1 VIDVDAE
8 EGVKPAA
15 RRPRNPDRAKAS
27 ARSAVDP
34 ITRDRD
40 EARSTSHPALPG
52 PVEAPV
58 QSAAIPAAPEPIR
71 VDMLMQSEDLA
82 PAQPATLSVAG
93 LATARP
99 DASIDNAIDD
109 LITRLAAFCL
119 DQLEK
124 TVTLSDAV
132 DLNADADVL
141 ENELQVRV

>member
-1 VIDVDAE
+1 
-8 EGVKPAA
+8 
-15 RRPRNPDRAKAS
+15 
-27 ARSAVDP
+27 
-34 ITRDRD
+34 
-40 EARSTSHPALPG
+40 
-52 PVEAPV
+52 
-58 QSAAIPAAPEPIR
+58 
-71 VDMLMQSEDLA
+71 MLMQSEDLA
-82 PAQPATLSVAG
+82 PAQPAMLSVAG

-124 TVTLSDAV
+124 TVTLSDAA

>member
-1 VIDVDAE
+1 M
-8 EGVKPAA
+8 
-15 RRPRNPDRAKAS
+15 
-27 ARSAVDP
+27 
-34 ITRDRD
+34 
-40 EARSTSHPALPG
+40 
-52 PVEAPV
+52 
-58 QSAAIPAAPEPIR
+58 QSAAIPTAPEPIR

-82 PAQPATLSVAG
+82 PAQPATPSAAG

-124 TVTLSDAV
+124 TVTLSDAA
-132 DLNADADVL
+132 DLNADANML